1 MYVVCYDITDTKRRN
16 KIFKTLKNYGQHK
29 QYSVFECRIGKQKML
44 ELYAK
49 LICLMQDE
57 EEGSIRIYRICT
69 NCEEQIHTIG
79 TEPGNLAKEDLFVI

>member
-1 MYVVCYDITDTKRRN
+1 MYLISYDISSDRRRY
-16 KIFKTLKNYGQHK
+16 KVSKELENYGRRV